1 MRLKPPSA
9 GDILAAGDDAASL
22 SATTNPFSRRLSA
35 RARHLRLQA
44 VSAAPEPAR
53 KRSPIGEEPAMHE
66 MALVHQVVSLVL
78 DQVRDTDVTEVTA
91 VHLTIGEGRDVI
103 EDYMG
108 GLFSFVAR
116 GTVAE
121 HAKLVIH
128 RVPLHGALQPV
139 RRSVPHQRARRCHL
153 GLPPVRC
160 CERLPAFLGH
170 GVHGRQHPREP
181 PSRSALG
188 LAPPQCF
195 GPSPRRTSHLQV
207 GAIAALM

>member
-1 MRLKPPSA
+1 
-9 GDILAAGDDAASL
+9 
-22 SATTNPFSRRLSA
+22 
-35 RARHLRLQA
+35 
-44 VSAAPEPAR
+44 
-53 KRSPIGEEPAMHE
+53 MHE

-128 RVPLHGALQPV
+128 RVPYT
-139 RRSVPHQRARRCHL
+139 
-153 GLPPVRC
+153 VRC
-160 CERLPAFLGH
+160 NQCGEVFPINVRDDATW
-170 GVHGRQHPREP
+170 VC
-181 PSRSALG
+181 
-188 LAPPQCF
+188 PQC
-195 GPSPRRTSHLQV
+195 
-207 GAIAALM
+207 GAVKDYRLFSGMEFMVDNILVSCQAAPLSA